1 MKGNKTKKKKPYVD
15 KIRKSDSKI
24 SVKDKRLTECFDKI
38 FQNIERT
45 YEIKEG
51 NLKSYR
57 LFSETPSIFHQEEV
71 KQVEAYFFFFFLL
84 KILGSRTS

>member
-1 MKGNKTKKKKPYVD
+1 M
-15 KIRKSDSKI
+15 
-24 SVKDKRLTECFDKI
+24 TECFDKI

-71 KQVEAYFFFFFLL
+71 KLKHIFFLFFTENIGKQNVINEKL
-84 KILGSRTS
+84 KN